1 MSHSFKVVV
10 IGGESVGKTGLVR
23 KMFKKS
29 IDPNEEPTVSVVAQN
44 LPVTIGSLSTDVTL
58 ELYDLPG

>member
-1 MSHSFKVVV
+1 MSNSFKIVI

-29 IDPNEEPTVSVVAQN
+29 VDPNEESTVSVVGQN
-44 LPVTIGSLSTDVTL
+44 LSVMI
-58 ELYDLPG
+58 